1 MHTYLHKLFY
11 YKNNALKCIICICTC
26 IYVYMQEYIVI
37 CICAYI
43 YMCMRIDNAYFEHI
57 TPSNICVRYISLM
70 DVYAYVYDCVCAY
83 TYVYV
88 CKDIQLSFCRA
99 FLICIIIDVQ
109 LTLVTST

>member
-11 YKNNALKCIICICTC
+11 YKDNALKCVICMCTC

-37 CICAYI
+37 CICAY
-43 YMCMRIDNAYFEHI
+43 MCMRIDNAYLEHI

-70 DVYAYVYDCVCAY
+70 DVYAYVFECVCAY
-83 TYVYV
+83 MYVYV
-88 CKDIQLSFCRA
+88 CKDIQFSFSRA